1 MSTQRLPGES
11 ERQRIMRRY
20 GELKAVRAQWD
31 PHIQDIAENILPRR
45 LRLNP
50 QGEINRGSKL
60 NGKLLDPE
68 PLHALRTLAAGL
80 MASITSPARQWLRLT
95 TQDPELAAWGPVKQ
109 YLHEVEVRLSR
120 IYSMSNF
127 YQALSD
133 GVYPDIGAFGTA
145 CMGIEEDSR
154 RVLNCVSM
162 PWGEYFLACNG
173 GGEVD
178 TCYREIPFTVRQV
191 VTKFC
196 QDGNLNRLSSSIKSA
211 YSRGEYEGVVLVIHA
226 IEPND
231 DFLGGEIGPRG
242 MRWSSVWIEK
252 GAEEGKFLRKSG
264 FNEFPVVAPR
274 WSVTGTDVYGR
285 GPGMECLPDAKELQ
299 FETSRRGQLSD
310 KITNPPMKASPTLRG
325 SRATLI
331 PGDVTYLPE
340 GQNAVFE
347 PSYVVKPE
355 AMSENRQTRAE
366 LKSAIRSHFF
376 ADLWMRIL
384 NDDRLQ
390 RATAEE
396 IREGKEEL
404 MLQLG
409 PVLEHLNPELLRP
422 SIDIGFAIGL
432 RMNLFPEPPE
442 EIQGQELQA
451 EFISILHQAQKATG
465 LVAIRTLWGE
475 AAKIAQFKPGVMD
488 KLEADATIDEIADI
502 VGVNPKL
509 VLDDEGVARVRQ
521 VRAQEELEK
530 AQAQEAASMVQG
542 AAALGKT
549 PAPGPD
555 NALGALLGTMGPMAT
570 AGLGQAGGL
579 PQ

>member
-1 MSTQRLPGES
+1 MPGET
-11 ERQRIMRRY
+11 EHQRIMRRY

-31 PHIQDIAENILPRR
+31 PHIQEIAENILPRR

-50 QGEINRGSKL
+50 QGELSRGTKL

-109 YLHEVEVRLSR
+109 YLHEIEVRLSR
-120 IYSMSNF
+120 IFSMSNF

-133 GVYPDIGAFGTA
+133 GVYPDIGGFGTA
-145 CMGIEEDSR
+145 CMGIEDDPR

-162 PWGEYFLACNG
+162 PWGEYFLSCNG
-173 GGEVD
+173 SGEVD

-191 VTKFC
+191 VMKFC
-196 QDGNLNRLSSSIKSA
+196 QDGNLSRLSTSLKNS
-211 YSRGEYEGVVLVIHA
+211 YSHGDYEDVVLVIHA

-231 DFLGGEIGPRG
+231 AFSDGEVGPTG
-242 MRWSSVWIEK
+242 KRWSSTWIEK
-252 GAEEGKFLRKSG
+252 GAEEGKFLRQSG
-264 FNEFPVVAPR
+264 YEEFPIVAPR

-285 GPGMECLPDAKELQ
+285 GPGMDALPDAKELQ

-340 GQNAVFE
+340 GRDAVFE
-347 PSYVVKPE
+347 PSYVVDPR
-355 AMSENRQTRAE
+355 ALSENRQTRNE
-366 LKSAIRSHFF
+366 LKAAIRSHFY

-384 NDDRLQ
+384 DDERAQ
-390 RATAEE
+390 RATATE
-396 IREGKEEL
+396 IEEGKQEL

-422 SIDIGFAIGL
+422 SIDRAYGIGL

-475 AAKIAQFKPGVMD
+475 AAKIAQLKPAVMD

-509 VLDDEGVARVRQ
+509 VLDDEGVAKVRQ
-521 VRAQEELEK
+521 IRAQQE
-530 AQAQEAASMVQG
+530 QEAAAAQQASEMVQG

-570 AGLGQAGGL
+570 AGLGGAGGAL
-579 PQ
+579 Q

>member
-1 MSTQRLPGES
+1 MSLPGET
-11 ERQRIMRRY
+11 ERQRIMKRLA
-20 GELKAVRAQWD
+20 ELKAKRAQWD
-31 PHIQDIAENILPRR
+31 PHILEIAENILPRR
-45 LRLNP
+45 LRMNP
-50 QGEINRGSKL
+50 RGELNRGAKL

-109 YLHEVEVRLSR
+109 YLHEIEARLAR
-120 IYSMSNF
+120 IFAMSNF
-127 YQALSD
+127 YQGLSD
-133 GVYPDIGAFGTA
+133 GVYPDVGGFGTA
-145 CMGIEEDSR
+145 CMGIEQSPK

-162 PWGEYFLACNG
+162 PWGEYSLACNG
-173 GGEVD
+173 EGEVD
-178 TCYREIPFTVRQV
+178 TCYREIPFTVRQI

-196 QDGNLNRLSSSIKSA
+196 QDGNLSRLSMTTKDA
-211 YSRGEYEGVVLVIHA
+211 YSRGVYEEVVLVIHA

-231 DFLGGEIGPRG
+231 DFTDGTMGPRG
-242 MRWSSVWIEK
+242 KRWKSTWL
-252 GAEEGKFLRKSG
+252 EETSQDGKFLSKSG
-264 FNEFPVVAPR
+264 YDEFPIVAPR

-285 GPGMECLPDAKELQ
+285 GPGMDALPDCKELQ

-310 KITNPPMKASPTLRG
+310 KIVNPPMKASGGLRG

-331 PGDVTYLPE
+331 PGDVTYLPD
-340 GQNAVFE
+340 GQGVTFE
-347 PSYVVKPE
+347 PAYVVNTN
-355 AMSENRQTRAE
+355 AMAENRLTRAE
-366 LKSAIRSHFF
+366 LKAAIRSHFY

-384 NDDRLQ
+384 DDERAQ
-390 RATAEE
+390 RATASE
-396 IREGKEEL
+396 IEEGKQEL

-422 SIDIGFAIGL
+422 GVDRAYGIGL
-432 RMNLFPEPPE
+432 RMNLFPPPPKE
-442 EIQGQELQA
+442 LQGQELQA

-475 AAKIAQFKPGVMD
+475 AAKISQFKPAVMD

-502 VGVNPKL
+502 VGVNPRL
-509 VLDDEGVARVRQ
+509 VLDDEGVAKVRQ
-521 VRAQEELEK
+521 IRAQQE
-530 AQAQEAASMVQG
+530 QEAAAAQQAASVVQG

-549 PAPGPD
+549 PAPASD

-570 AGLGQAGGL
+570 AGLGGAGGAL
-579 PQ
+579 Q